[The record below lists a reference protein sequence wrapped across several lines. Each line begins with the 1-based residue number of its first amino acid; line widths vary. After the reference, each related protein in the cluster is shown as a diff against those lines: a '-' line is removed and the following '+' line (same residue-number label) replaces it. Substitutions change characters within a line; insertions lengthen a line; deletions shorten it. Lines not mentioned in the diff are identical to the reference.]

1 MSKAD
6 HVWSLRPMACMKE
19 EGVRMP
25 DSWCKIT
32 VHDNA
37 RP

>member
-1 MSKAD
+1 MSSVD
-6 HVWSLRPMACMKE
+6 QVWSLRPMAWMKE

-25 DSWCKIT
+25 VSRCKIT
-32 VHDNA
+32 VRGNA